1 MSDEND
7 DGKGRTRFGDLEK
20 KIVTDSINPGGKP
33 DYLTQ
38 RNTRRQMRGLDDA
51 RMVRGDESVPAVVP
65 PSVLRGTVLGV
76 VYLVVLAGFVW
87 TGWNAVN
94 MYMGTHGSG
103 TVGRA
108 QVSSCSGPAWSRPG
122 SWVFPVT
129 TCQGFFVPTSQA
141 DMRKGV
147 VVTDGVTVIGASSSD
162 KGKEITG
169 ANMPSTGTT
178 VYAPG
183 WNGWIW
189 WTVAAVVLLLLLLF
203 LTFRRHGVVPGIR
216 AVLTARA
223 QHRARVHAQE
233 LARERARELRRKRAA
248 EAREKAA
255 VKSGR
260 NGKAS
265 GKDGKTASKNGKAS
279 KEPASAEKPAE
290 KATADEKAAEQ
301 PAEKKAAEDA
311 PSEKPDEKKPG
322 EAAAKPAARKPR
334 KKAKNPA
341 HVGTVAGTARR
352 VEAEDLESP
361 SDEESDT
368 ADAASAENR
377 SE

>member
-33 DYLTQ
+33 DYLER
-38 RNTRRQMRGLDDA
+38 RNTRRRMRGLDDPH
-51 RMVRGDESVPAVVP
+51 MVRGDESVTPVVP

-76 VYLVVLAGFVW
+76 VYVVVLAGFVW

-94 MYMGTHGSG
+94 MYMGASGSG
-103 TVGRA
+103 TEGRV
-108 QVSSCSGPAWSRPG
+108 QVSSCSSPAWSEPG

-129 TCQGFFVPTSQA
+129 TCQGFFVPTSPA
-141 DMRKGV
+141 AMREGV
-147 VVTDGVTVIGASSSD
+147 VVTDGVTVIGASSAS

-169 ANMPSTGTT
+169 AHMPSTGTT

-189 WTVAAVVLLLLLLF
+189 WTAAAVVLLLVLLF

-216 AVLTARA
+216 AMLTARS
-223 QHRARVHAQE
+223 QRRARVQAQE
-233 LARERARELRRKRAA
+233 QARERARELRKKRAA
-248 EAREKAA
+248 EARERAG
-255 VKSGR
+255 KSGD
-260 NGKAS
+260 KTS
-265 GKDGKTASKNGKAS
+265 GKNGKAS
-279 KEPASAEKPAE
+279 KGGA
-290 KATADEKAAEQ
+290 
-301 PAEKKAAEDA
+301 PAEKKPAGKKSTETA
-311 PSEKPDEKKPG
+311 SDEKKPG
-322 EAAAKPAARKPR
+322 EAAAKPATTRKPR

-341 HVGTVAGTARR
+341 HVGTVAGATRK
-352 VEAEDLESP
+352 VESEDLGP
-361 SDEESDT
+361 AADDEPDT
-368 ADAASAENR
+368 ADAATSAENR